1 MNKTKLDS
9 AVSPS
14 RAGNFV
20 ISYTQEV
27 EIVKNIQTDSLIQ
40 FLDSERTSST
50 SILCE
55 TDKSF
60 FPRAFT
66 DTDLIEQEVT
76 AGESLYVHKESSSG
90 KRKGLEGKTMAVQG
104 NGRFGS
110 GAFQPDVITSNS
122 HQRSGPDGS
131 PALAP
136 ARSQGFSAPTN
147 LSETGELFAPV
158 RTLTFSDIDQ
168 SSQIEDGYVNN
179 SRLVSTPSKS
189 ERVTS
194 YDYNSIYNS
203 QSRNVENEE
212 DIQAEYSDSS
222 DSDIIDR
229 MRGSESPVFRQLEGE
244 ADNDLMKTGPFHPSA
259 HGLSKEFMDNF
270 VGKTGN
276 QAAMRDKGDIFSPLG
291 SNPYAERQ
299 IHSVTPP
306 LHSPGPNSPYA
317 KRYNS
322 PRNKKSPRM
331 ERSPRGRPSPK
342 GEAEPREDH
351 DEIQFAMS
359 PTKNQPDIH
368 PFDEDMLELG
378 NQNVYKQ
385 DYCGQEKFYFGKQ
398 SSEHSFVPIEK
409 QPHTFNPASVPKNL
423 NEYFEQVTSDE
434 FLMSRNKQ
442 TNSHEEDEENEI
454 NNRQG
459 DGTDSN
465 VDDSHHRHCSSPDHD
480 NQFSVVSPSSF
491 EQRYLHKT
499 QVSVKLPQATYD
511 TISANT
517 SHNEKFAS
525 GDHAHHDRNE
535 TSDFPPDVAAGDAEY
550 RPVAANSAKSSP
562 GKVMDLL
569 QNQVSKLKDM
579 PEEANDGSRDRVEK
593 KDENLGNSHMSAKS
607 KDTNNINFKPNT
619 AIKNSQQ
626 TDASQHDN
634 TSGSDKTGQSGKHQV
649 MMSQSLASNEPKQNN
664 VNVKQSESF
673 QAGGQSQLPVTSRLL
688 QETVSQRNKTTQ
700 KFVSSAP
707 CMTKPVGN
715 NQNKEFKKPYDVC
728 PKNQNLACSGAR
740 KTLPNENGGK
750 FKVSDKTK
758 TKSVS
763 TESLNSKQRTVQNHS
778 KNVNVG
784 NSQEKMSQ
792 SRYLTQPKN
801 QSAPSQSQGNSTRG
815 QQLQNSKGQAMAD
828 GHNGS
833 MHSVEDEGQGHG
845 HIVTQVETTSPV
857 PVEQPRQNIRCR
869 QVE

>member
-1 MNKTKLDS
+1 MNVNKLDS

-27 EIVKNIQTDSLIQ
+27 EILKNIQTESLIQ
-40 FLDSERTSST
+40 FLDSEQTSST

-55 TDKSF
+55 TDRSF

-66 DTDLIEQEVT
+66 DTGLIEQQFT
-76 AGESLYVHKESSSG
+76 SGESLYEQSSSA
-90 KRKGLEGKTMAVQG
+90 KKKGLASKTMSVKG
-104 NGRFGS
+104 NGRFGG

-136 ARSQGFSAPTN
+136 TRSQGFVAPTN

-189 ERVTS
+189 ERVTN

-203 QSRNVENEE
+203 QSQNMENEE
-212 DIQAEYSDSS
+212 DILAEYSDSS
-222 DSDIIDR
+222 DSDIINR

-276 QAAMRDKGDIFSPLG
+276 QAALGDNGDIFSPLG

-342 GEAEPREDH
+342 GEAEPRKDH

-368 PFDEDMLELG
+368 PFDKDMLALG
-378 NQNVYKQ
+378 NQNMYKQ
-385 DYCGQEKFYFGKQ
+385 GFQGQEKFYIGKQ
-398 SSEHSFVPIEK
+398 TSENSFVPIEK

-442 TNSHEEDEENEI
+442 TNLHEKDEENEI

-459 DGTDSN
+459 DGTDN
-465 VDDSHHRHCSSPDHD
+465 NADDSHHRHCSSPDPD

-491 EQRYLHKT
+491 EQRYLQKT

-525 GDHAHHDRNE
+525 GDHAHHDRND
-535 TSDFPPDVAAGDAEY
+535 TSYFPPDVAAADAEY
-550 RPVAANSAKSSP
+550 RPVAGNSAKSSP

-569 QNQVSKLKDM
+569 QNQVSKLKDT
-579 PEEANDGSRDRVEK
+579 PEEANDGSRDREVKK
-593 KDENLGNSHMSAKS
+593 KDENLGSSHMSAKS
-607 KDTNNINFKPNT
+607 KDTNNINFKLNT
-619 AIKNSQQ
+619 AIKNNLH
-626 TDASQHDN
+626 TDANQHDN
-634 TSGSDKTGQSGKHQV
+634 TSGSDNTGQSGKHQL
-649 MMSQSLASNEPKQNN
+649 MMSQSLVSNAPKQNN

-707 CMTKPVGN
+707 SLSKPVAN

-740 KTLPNENGGK
+740 KTLPNENGAK

-778 KNVNVG
+778 KNLNVG
-784 NSQEKMSQ
+784 NSQEKVSQ

-801 QSAPSQSQGNSTRG
+801 QSALSQNQGNSARG
-815 QQLQNSKGQAMAD
+815 QQLQNSQGQAMVD

-833 MHSVEDEGQGHG
+833 MGSVEDEGQGHG